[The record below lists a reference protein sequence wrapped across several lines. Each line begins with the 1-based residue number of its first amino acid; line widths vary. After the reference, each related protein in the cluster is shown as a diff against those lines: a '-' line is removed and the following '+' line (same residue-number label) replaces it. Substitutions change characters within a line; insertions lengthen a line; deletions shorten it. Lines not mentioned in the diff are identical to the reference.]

1 MVPLLLLLGIGMASA
16 QALNVRTGLQPF
28 WTEIMIPLAICL
40 AIILI
45 IVSIFAVA
53 LITVKS
59 MQEEESA
66 LVSFAP
72 PGFNSVWERNIQAE
86 LGLDQNW
93 SKVSVVEANSPIEVI
108 TVYPENAQFRAEKLG
123 TTKNVPDFAPMPL
136 VADNLAEIPSRR
148 TK

>member
-1 MVPLLLLLGIGMASA
+1 MASA
-16 QALNVRTGLQPF
+16 QSLNVRTGLQPF
-28 WTEIMIPLAICL
+28 WTEIMIPLVICL

-45 IVSIFAVA
+45 IVSIFAVD

-93 SKVSVVEANSPIEVI
+93 SKSSVVVANSPIEVI
-108 TVYPENAQFRAEKLG
+108 TVCPENTQFSAEKLG
-123 TTKNVPDFAPMPL
+123 ASNNVPEFAPMPI
-136 VADNLAEIPSRR
+136 VADNLAEIPFRR

>member
-1 MVPLLLLLGIGMASA
+1 
-16 QALNVRTGLQPF
+16 
-28 WTEIMIPLAICL
+28 
-40 AIILI
+40 
-45 IVSIFAVA
+45 
-53 LITVKS
+53 

-93 SKVSVVEANSPIEVI
+93 SKSSVVEANSPIEIV
-108 TVYPENAQFRAEKLG
+108 TMYPENAQFTADKLG
-123 TTKNVPDFAPMPL
+123 ASKNDPEFAPMPI